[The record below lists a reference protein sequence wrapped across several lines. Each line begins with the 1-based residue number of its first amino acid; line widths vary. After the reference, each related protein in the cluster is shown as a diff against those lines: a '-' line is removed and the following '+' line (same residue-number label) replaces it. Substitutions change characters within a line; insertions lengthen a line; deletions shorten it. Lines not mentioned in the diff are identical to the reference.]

1 MSTLRELMKL
11 SSSSK
16 DLEKLIKEDES
27 QNDPHVMLVN
37 KVNKINCDT
46 VSGKTTNGTSTV
58 ISALQKES
66 TTTNEIKSDS
76 VANKST
82 ISTTNSNTTNN
93 SNTAESKELPT
104 LKELHTD
111 SITNKGE
118 SSELAELITQI
129 QNNDSPVIV
138 GTKKNDVCTEKK
150 KLEEWKTC
158 DRPSIEKMIEFHTK
172 DSSGNDNT
180 AIADKKDK
188 CENPVRESGKPTS
201 SVSKE
206 NVSGNDHCTK
216 EDDEHDKKDDRHNE
230 MEVEPVK
237 KRLRTHTKKVEPEI
251 IDTQVSE
258 DSEDGDSIGSE
269 DTYSDE
275 TSESENTYNYD
286 DGFIND
292 DTISTYE
299 DSSESEMSE
308 TYESSDTSET
318 REYSDESDHKENKNE
333 KQMIEEP
340 VITHEN
346 TGSESKKKSKLQQ
359 LIARNMKNKIGRRSK
374 LLTKRSCSKKNPK
387 VINVDDKEDDI
398 INEISSESLSHSEDE
413 INDDFI
419 DIDDIEVHSE
429 NEFGTDYENDWE
441 VQEVPSMKRMIRNGT
456 TSSHVRSDTKSI
468 REPSINR
475 IPVNRRTV
483 NSNKHEHGKILIKR
497 KDDYVSG
504 GSKDTKRSNGINK
517 YLQMG
522 NVLNTNFIQQ
532 NDLRQFCYE
541 PKYTNEV
548 YSNNMNLNSNYD
560 QYNDELEC
568 VELDKTDRMT
578 KQSVPQ
584 QIYDVDN
591 SQQLSDDTRH
601 DEIFSKEKNDEEM
614 CNELEKKIRTMQ
626 NLLQTK
632 RKSLTN
638 SNKRVNENKP
648 KKTNRVKSKRE
659 DGRSITK
666 KVIEMKTKEKNDI
679 ERETDDGIDY
689 RNFLHNMHVK
699 RNQIVNEVCVWLNEK
714 LNDEEELNESIIMA
728 YHQIRNKILDEHYD
742 I

>member
-46 VSGKTTNGTSTV
+46 VSGNITNGTSTV
-58 ISALQKES
+58 VSAIQKES

-76 VANKST
+76 VVTKST
-82 ISTTNSNTTNN
+82 VNTNN
-93 SNTAESKELPT
+93 NNTAESKELPT

-118 SSELAELITQI
+118 SSELAELITQL
-129 QNNDSPVIV
+129 QNNDVPD
-138 GTKKNDVCTEKK
+138 TKTENPSSDKEK
-150 KLEEWKTC
+150 QWKTYE
-158 DRPSIEKMIEFHTK
+158 RPSIEKVIEFHTK
-172 DSSGNDNT
+172 DSSGNDTN
-180 AIADKKDK
+180 AITDKKDK
-188 CENPVRESGKPTS
+188 CENPVQESGKPTS
-201 SVSKE
+201 SVLKE
-206 NVSGNDHCTK
+206 NVSGNDHCIK
-216 EDDEHDKKDDRHNE
+216 EDDKHDKNDDKHDE

-269 DTYSDE
+269 DTYSDD

-318 REYSDESDHKENKNE
+318 REYTDESDHKENENE

-346 TGSESKKKSKLQQ
+346 NNTVTESKKKSKLQQ
-359 LIARNMKNKIGRRSK
+359 LIARNMKNKIGKRNK

-413 INDDFI
+413 INNDFI
-419 DIDDIEVHSE
+419 DIDDIEVNSE
-429 NEFGTDYENDWE
+429 NEFGNDYENDWV
-441 VQEVPSMKRMIRNGT
+441 VQEVPPMKRMIGNGT
-456 TSSHVRSDTKSI
+456 NSSHVRSDTKSI
-468 REPSINR
+468 REPDMNR
-475 IPVNRRTV
+475 IPINRRTV

-497 KDDYVSG
+497 KDGYVSD
-504 GSKDTKRSNGINK
+504 SSNDTKRSNGINK

-541 PKYTNEV
+541 PKYTNQV
-548 YSNNMNLNSNYD
+548 NSNNTNLNSNYD

-568 VELDKTDRMT
+568 VELDKTERMT

-584 QIYDVDN
+584 QIYDVDD
-591 SQQLSDDTRH
+591 SQQLADNTRNE
-601 DEIFSKEKNDEEM
+601 DVFGKEKNDEEM
-614 CNELEKKIRTMQ
+614 CNELEKKIKMMQ
-626 NLLQTK
+626 SLLQTK
-632 RKSLTN
+632 RNSLTKN
-638 SNKRVNENKP
+638 NKRVNENKP
-648 KKTNRVKSKRE
+648 KKTSRSKSKRE

-666 KVIEMKTKEKNDI
+666 KVIEMKSKEKNDI

>member
-16 DLEKLIKEDES
+16 DLEKLIKEDEN

-46 VSGKTTNGTSTV
+46 ISGNTTNGMSTV
-58 ISALQKES
+58 ISDLQKES
-66 TTTNEIKSDS
+66 TITNEIKFDS
-76 VANKST
+76 VTNKST
-82 ISTTNSNTTNN
+82 VSTNN
-93 SNTAESKELPT
+93 NNTAEPKELPT
-104 LKELHTD
+104 LKELHND

-129 QNNDSPVIV
+129 QSNNVPA
-138 GTKKNDVCTEKK
+138 TKTENLSSDKEK
-150 KLEEWKTC
+150 QWKTYE
-158 DRPSIEKMIEFHTK
+158 RPSFEKMIEFHTK
-172 DSSGNDNT
+172 DSSDNDNND
-180 AIADKKDK
+180 IADKKDE
-188 CENPVRESGKPTS
+188 CENPVQEDEKPTS
-201 SVSKE
+201 SVLKE
-206 NVSGNDHCTK
+206 NGSENDHSIK
-216 EDDEHDKKDDRHNE
+216 EDDKHDEIDDKNNK

-251 IDTQVSE
+251 IDTQVSK

-318 REYSDESDHKENKNE
+318 REYSDESDHNENKNE
-333 KQMIEEP
+333 KRMIEEP
-340 VITHEN
+340 VITYEN
-346 TGSESKKKSKLQQ
+346 SNTNTESKKKSKLQH
-359 LIARNMKNKIGRRSK
+359 LIARNMKNKIGKRNK
-374 LLTKRSCSKKNPK
+374 LLTKRSCSKKNTK
-387 VINVDDKEDDI
+387 VINVDEKEDDI
-398 INEISSESLSHSEDE
+398 INEISSDTFSHSEDE
-413 INDDFI
+413 INDRFI
-419 DIDDIEVHSE
+419 DIDDIEINSE
-429 NEFGTDYENDWE
+429 NESDNEYENEWK
-441 VQEVPSMKRMIRNGT
+441 VQEVPSIKRKNKNGT
-456 TSSHVRSDTKSI
+456 NSLHVKSYTKSI
-468 REPSINR
+468 REPNVNR
-475 IPVNRRTV
+475 TPINRRTV
-483 NSNKHEHGKILIKR
+483 NSNKHENGKILIKR
-497 KDDYVSG
+497 KDGYVSDS
-504 GSKDTKRSNGINK
+504 SKDTKRNNGINK

-541 PKYTNEV
+541 PKYINEV
-548 YSNNMNLNSNYD
+548 NSNDTNLNSNYD
-560 QYNDELEC
+560 QNNDELEYT
-568 VELDKTDRMT
+568 EFNKTDHMT
-578 KQSVPQ
+578 KQSIPR

-591 SQQLSDDTRH
+591 SQQLEDDTQH
-601 DEIFSKEKNDEEM
+601 DDTFSKEKNDEEI
-614 CNELEKKIRTMQ
+614 CNELEKKIKTMQ

-638 SNKRVNENKP
+638 KSKHVNENKP
-648 KKTNRVKSKRE
+648 KKTSRSKSKRE
-659 DGRSITK
+659 DGKSITK
-666 KVIEMKTKEKNDI
+666 KIIEMKSKEKNDI

-689 RNFLHNMHVK
+689 RNFLHNMHIK
-699 RNQIVNEVCVWLNEK
+699 RNQIVNEICVWLNDK
-714 LNDEEELNESIIMA
+714 LNDEKELNESIIMA